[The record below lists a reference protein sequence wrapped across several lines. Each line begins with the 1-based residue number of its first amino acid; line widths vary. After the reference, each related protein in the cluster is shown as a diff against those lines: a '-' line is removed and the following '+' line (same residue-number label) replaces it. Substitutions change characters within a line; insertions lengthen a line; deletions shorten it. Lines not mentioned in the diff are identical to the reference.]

1 MGKTFL
7 GRSHFAF
14 LRFCEVIEYHLSFL
28 HQEVLFMKR
37 DWSADDL
44 AEHWTLLPS
53 ERELLANKT
62 GATRL
67 GFAVLL
73 KFFQV
78 EARFPRQLQEIPVAA
93 IECIAQQAGVS
104 AAELVQYDLDSRAAK
119 YHRAHIRSL
128 LGFREANAEDSQAL
142 TLWLCEQVLAQ
153 DRQMERL
160 KAAVLE
166 RCRTQHI
173 EPPTPDRVERLIR
186 SALHHFEGKFCEAL
200 LARLPIETQ
209 AQLNALLLV
218 EPLFAEAGTEPDHA
232 FLYELSADSGPVTLE
247 SLRTEIAKLERLRA
261 LRLPGD
267 LFAGLSPRIVLS
279 YRQRVSAEESHEL
292 RRHPAPLRIT
302 LLSAFCHLQAQDIT
316 DNLVDL
322 LIETVHRIGA
332 KAERRVERELIED
345 LKRVSGKHNLLFQLA
360 EAALDHPE
368 GIVKEVVYPV
378 VGEQTLRDLV
388 KEWKANGPVYRHR
401 LRTVMRNSYRAHY
414 RQMLPAILKALEFHS
429 NNDMHRP
436 VIRALELLR
445 KYSETK
451 VRTYP
456 PDEDVPIGGVVR
468 GLWQDAVKE
477 ESKHGD
483 LRINRIT
490 YEICVLE
497 ALRER
502 LRCKEIWVRGANR
515 YRNPDEDLPADFD
528 LRRDEYYQALR
539 LPRDAHS
546 FVGRVQQEMREALET
561 LDRGLPRNQHVKI
574 LDKGHGWIVLSPLEA
589 EPEPKG
595 LVALKAEVSHRWP
608 MTSLLDILKETELR
622 VSFTEVFRSPTVY
635 ETLDRSR
642 LRERLLLSLHGLGT
656 NTGLKRMAGGQPG
669 ITYKDL
675 LYVRRRFITREHLR
689 EAIRSVV
696 NATFRVRLSEIWGEA
711 TTACASDS
719 KKFAAWDQ
727 NLMTEWHV
735 RYGGRGIMIYWH
747 VEKKSACIYS
757 QLKTCSSSEVAA
769 MIEGVL
775 RHCTDIDVQKN
786 YVDSHGQSE
795 VAFAF
800 CHLLGFQLLP
810 RLKAIHSQRLYRP
823 EAGQPDAYPH
833 LQVVLSRPID
843 WELIEQQYDQMVKY
857 ATALRLGTADAEDIL
872 RRFTRNNVQ
881 HPTYRA
887 LAELGKARKTIFLCR
902 YLYLLPL
909 RREIHGGLQVVENWN
924 NGNDFILYGRGGEIA
939 TNRVEDQEITML
951 ALHLLQVSLVYINTL
966 MIQRVLNEPPWTD
979 RLTEEDHR
987 ALTPLIWNHINPY
1000 GEFRLDMNARLAI
1013 EKTEAAG
1020 A

>member
-1 MGKTFL
+1 
-7 GRSHFAF
+7 
-14 LRFCEVIEYHLSFL
+14 
-28 HQEVLFMKR
+28 MKR
-37 DWSADDL
+37 DLSADDL
-44 AEHWTLLPS
+44 TEHWTLLPS

-73 KFFQV
+73 KFFQA
-78 EARFPRQLQEIPVAA
+78 EARFPRQSQEIPPAA
-93 IECIAQQAGVS
+93 IECVAQQAGVS

-119 YHRAHIRSL
+119 YHRVQIRNL

-142 TLWLCEQVLAQ
+142 ALWLCEHVLAQ

-166 RCRTQHI
+166 RCRTQRI

-186 SALHHFEGKFCEAL
+186 SALHQFEGKFCEAL
-200 LARLPIETQ
+200 LARLPLETQ

-218 EPLFAEAGTEPDHA
+218 EPLFAEVGTEPDHA
-232 FLYELSADSGPVTLE
+232 LLYELSANSGPITLE

-302 LLSAFCHLQAQDIT
+302 LLSAFCHLQAQEIT

-414 RQMLPAILKALEFHS
+414 RQMLPALLKALEFRS
-429 NNDMHRP
+429 NNDRHRP

-456 PDEDVPIGGVVR
+456 SDEDVPIDGVVR

-477 ESKHGD
+477 KGKHGD
-483 LRINRIT
+483 LRINCIT

-528 LRRDEYYQALR
+528 LRRDEHYQALR
-539 LPRDAHS
+539 LPRDTHS
-546 FVGRVQQEMREALET
+546 FVGRVQQDMREALEM
-561 LDRGLPRNQHVKI
+561 LDRGLPRNPHVKI
-574 LDKGHGWIVLSPLEA
+574 LDKGQGWIVLSPPEL

-622 VSFTEVFRSPTVY
+622 VSFTEVFRSPTLY
-635 ETLDRSR
+635 ETLDRGR

-675 LYVRRRFITREHLR
+675 LYVRRRFITSEHLR
-689 EAIRSVV
+689 KAIRSVV
-696 NATFRVRLSEIWGEA
+696 NATFRVRLPEIWGEA

-775 RHCTDIDVQKN
+775 RHCTDMDVQKN

-823 EAGQPDAYPH
+823 EAGQPDAYPR
-833 LQVVLSRPID
+833 LQPVLSRPID

-902 YLYLLPL
+902 YLHLLPL
-909 RREIHGGLQVVENWN
+909 RREVHGGLQVIENWN

-951 ALHLLQVSLVYINTL
+951 SLHLLQVSLVYINTL
-966 MIQRVLNEPPWTD
+966 MIQRVLNEPSWTN
-979 RLTEEDHR
+979 RLTVEDHR
-987 ALTPLIWNHINPY
+987 ALTPLIWNPINPY

-1013 EKTEAAG
+1013 ENTEGAG
-1020 A
+1020 D